1 MRNEFRIFYGRAR
14 EPLTVVYNLEED
26 GIDEAY
32 FETTETAL
40 SADEIELLEEQYL
53 EEFKAIAEMESTH
66 E

>member
-1 MRNEFRIFYGRAR
+1 MKNFRIFYGRAR
-14 EPLTVVYNLEED
+14 EPLTVVYNPEED

-53 EEFKAIAEMESTH
+53 AEFKAIAEMENAH

>member
-32 FETTETAL
+32 FESTETAL

>member
-1 MRNEFRIFYGRAR
+1 MKNFRIFYGRAR
-14 EPLTVVYNLEED
+14 EPLTVVYNPDLD

-32 FETTETAL
+32 FETTETSL

-53 EEFKAIAEMESTH
+53 AEFKAIAEMENAH